1 MKSVYIVGAGGLGRE
16 VYDWM
21 QEAMDFSKEYCFAG
35 FLDDNTAALKGFDLE
50 ASITPLKEYCYQK
63 GDCLICGVANP
74 ELKYKLCQPL
84 VEAGAEFLTLIHPSA
99 KVGARSEI
107 GMGSV
112 ICPQVVVTCDVRV
125 GAFVLLNLT
134 TTVGHDAR
142 IGDWST
148 VSAHCDITGSVQLGD
163 LVFMGSGSRVIPKK
177 SVGVSATIGAG
188 AVVIRNVPAGCSV
201 FGNPARTIFS
211 SPSKEL
217 KER

>member
-1 MKSVYIVGAGGLGRE
+1 MKSLYIVGAGGFGRE

-21 QEAMDFSKEYCFAG
+21 RDALDLHNEYRFTA
-35 FLDDNTAALKGFDLE
+35 FLDDNRAALQDFELK
-50 ASITPLKEYCYQK
+50 ASVRPLKEYRYK
-63 GDCLICGVANP
+63 EGDCLICGIGNP
-74 ELKYKLCQPL
+74 QLKYKLCQPL
-84 VEAGAEFLTLIHPSA
+84 VEAGAEFLTVIHPSA

-112 ICPQVVVTCDVRV
+112 ICPQVVITCDVRI

-148 VSAHCDITGSVQLGD
+148 ISAHCDITGSVQLGAS
-163 LVFMGSGSRVIPKK
+163 VFMGSGARVIPEKR
-177 SVGVSATIGAG
+177 VGDSATLGAG
-188 AVVIRNVPAGCSV
+188 AVVIRDISAGCSV

-211 SPSKEL
+211 NTSSEIKT
-217 KER
+217 

>member
-21 QEAMDFSKEYCFAG
+21 HEALDFHNEYRFAG
-35 FLDDNTAALKGFDLE
+35 FLDDNRAALQGFALN
-50 ASITPLKEYCYQK
+50 ASITPLKDYCYEE
-63 GDCLICGVANP
+63 GDCLICGIGNP
-74 ELKYKLCQPL
+74 ELKNKLCQPL

-107 GMGSV
+107 GRGSV
-112 ICPQVVVTCDVRV
+112 VCPQVVVTCDVRI

-134 TTVGHDAR
+134 TTVGHDAC

-148 VSAHCDITGSVQLGD
+148 LSAHCDVTGSVQLGPS
-163 LVFMGSGSRVIPKK
+163 VFMGSGARIIPKK
-177 SVGVSATIGAG
+177 TVGASATIGAG
-188 AVVIRNVPAGCSV
+188 SVVIRDVSEGCSV

-211 SPSKEL
+211 RSSKN
-217 KER
+217 

>member
-21 QEAMDFSKEYCFAG
+21 QEALDFRKEYRFAG
-35 FLDDNTAALKGFDLE
+35 FLDDNRAALQGFALE
-50 ASITPLKEYCYQK
+50 ASITPLKEYRYQEE
-63 GDCLICGVANP
+63 DYLICGIGNP
-74 ELKYKLCQPL
+74 QLKYKLCQPL
-84 VEAGAEFLTLIHPSA
+84 VEAGAKFLTLIHPSA

-112 ICPQVVVTCDVRV
+112 ICPQVVVTCDVHV

-134 TTVGHDAR
+134 TTVGHDAK

-148 VSAHCDITGSVQLGD
+148 VSAHCDITGSVQLGTS
-163 LVFMGSGSRVIPKK
+163 VFMGSGARVIPKK
-177 SVGVSATIGAG
+177 RVGASATLGAG
-188 AVVIRNVPAGCSV
+188 AVVIRDVSEGCSV

-211 SPSKEL
+211 SPPEGQES
-217 KER
+217 